1 MKILIA
7 EDESLIRLG
16 LKALLTQLGHD
27 VVTAVDGREAVQFAR
42 TARPDL
48 AILDIHMPHADG
60 LEVARTLARKH
71 PMPIIMLTAF
81 SDQPLLQQAAD
92 LPIQGYLLKPVNERD
107 LAAAI
112 HIAVAR
118 FRDAQAAAREIAEL
132 KADIETRKLVEK
144 AKGVLMRQDNLTE
157 NEAYLALQKRAR
169 DTQTSM
175 REAAL
180 KVVGS
185 G

>member
-1 MKILIA
+1 MKILVA
-7 EDESLIRLG
+7 EDEALIRLG
-16 LKALLTQLGHD
+16 LKTMLTQLGHD
-27 VVTAVDGREAVQFAR
+27 VVTAVDGREALHFAR

-48 AILDIHMPHADG
+48 ALLDIHMPHADG
-60 LEVARTLARKH
+60 LEVARALARKH

-81 SDQPLLQQAAD
+81 SEQALLQQAAD

-132 KADIETRKLVEK
+132 KADLETRKLVEK
-144 AKGVLMRQDNLTE
+144 AKGVLMRQLNLTE
-157 NEAYLALQKRAR
+157 NEAYLTLQKRAR
-169 DTQTSM
+169 DAQISM

-180 KVVGS
+180 KVVNG
-185 G
+185 